1 MTAAIARFLSLS
13 FHGTQLE
20 IEIFKTI
27 VIVCGIGLIT
37 SLLAATYGLDLSP
50 GFF

>member
-13 FHGTQLE
+13 FQDQLE
-20 IEIFKTI
+20 AEIFETI
-27 VIVCGIGLIT
+27 VIVCGIGLTT
-37 SLLAATYGLDLSP
+37 SLLLARYGLDLSP